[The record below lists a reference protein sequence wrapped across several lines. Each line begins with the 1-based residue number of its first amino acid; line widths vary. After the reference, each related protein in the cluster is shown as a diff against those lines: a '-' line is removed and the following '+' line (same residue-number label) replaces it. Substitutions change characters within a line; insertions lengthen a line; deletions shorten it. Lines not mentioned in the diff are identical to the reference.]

1 MRKFTV
7 TYKEVVYKEVTVEA
21 DSPDDAEKMVEHGDF
36 NGEYEIDSG
45 EITVTQVEEI

>member
-21 DSPDDAEKMVEHGDF
+21 NSPDDAEKMVEDGDF
-36 NGEYEIDSG
+36 TGAYEIDSG
-45 EITVTQVEEI
+45 EVSVTQVEEI